1 MTSSSILVS
10 FIVATKNSSSRIHGL
25 FNSFN
30 DHCPKD
36 SFEVLISDS
45 QSCDMTLDIVRY
57 YSNFFPIQIVSRIDS
72 GIYNAWNNAI
82 PYAVGDWLVFLG
94 DDDEIYNTN
103 EAHSS
108 FEFLRSVDSSLTPFV
123 IFDAFLG
130 SPFSKRAKPLYNRQK
145 LWQGI
150 KFFHPSS
157 ALSRHSFIRLNF
169 DESLR
174 IISDY
179 KFFAS
184 HKLYSSYSPTIL
196 TTIGQNGLSKR
207 SLTRILLETI
217 VVNCQIFLISTTY
230 YICL

>member
-1 MTSSSILVS
+1 MYDIIL
-10 FIVATKNSSSRIHGL
+10 I
-25 FNSFN
+25 
-30 DHCPKD
+30 
-36 SFEVLISDS
+36 
-45 QSCDMTLDIVRY
+45 
-57 YSNFFPIQIVSRIDS
+57 FFPIQIVSRIDS

-130 SPFSKRAKPLYNRQK
+130 SPFFLNELSHFYNRQK
-145 LWQGI
+145 TMARI

-217 VVNCQIFLISTTY
+217 VVNCQIFSNIYHILYLPVILFLLIFKSFVLR
-230 YICL
+230 IKFLLFPSH